1 MAESP
6 QDNANETRSVPDTA
20 AIEQQIA
27 SLRREISKLGRP
39 IADRTEQDASAEAL
53 TVARVVRNNPG
64 TVSSAVFL
72 GAGVGVV
79 IGLMLAQ
86 LNDDTHSWRDR
97 LPYIR

>member
-1 MAESP
+1 MAETP

-27 SLRREISKLGRP
+27 SLRREISKLGRT
-39 IADRTEQDASAEAL
+39 IADRTEQDSSAEAL
-53 TVARVVRNNPG
+53 TVAGVVRNNPG

-72 GAGVGVV
+72 GAAVGVV
-79 IGLMLAQ
+79 IGLMLGQ
-86 LNDDTHSWRDR
+86 LNDDTYRWRDR